1 MDSTKVFKRT
11 TLTFD
16 TPIPIPKKT
25 KELLVNSFG
34 YVRAE
39 ISGGVVKIQTK
50 KHKNGE
56 REIVLINTNVSPPT
70 IEFTHEKEEP

>member
-1 MDSTKVFKRT
+1 MDSIKVFKRT
-11 TLTFD
+11 TLPFE
-16 TPIPIPKKT
+16 TPIPIPKNT
-25 KELLVNSFG
+25 KELLVNSYG

-39 ISGGVVKIQTK
+39 LSGGIVKVQTK

-70 IEFTHEKEEP
+70 IEFTHEKEKP